1 MNKLKTG
8 DQVFVISGKDKGKT
22 GTLTK
27 MISERKCFVSGVKIV
42 KRHTKPN
49 PQAGIEGGIVEK
61 ESPINISNIAIYNPS
76 TKKPDRVAIKVQEDG
91 SKVRIFKSSG
101 KEIK

>member
-22 GTLTK
+22 GTLTN
-27 MISERKCFVSGVKIV
+27 MHSENKCFVWGLKIL

>member
-27 MISERKCFVSGVKIV
+27 MISEKKCFVSGVKIV

-61 ESPINISNIAIYNPS
+61 ELSVHLSNLS
-76 TKKPDRVAIKVQEDG
+76 LVHKGKKVKVGFKMLENG
-91 SKVRIFKSSG
+91 KKVRI
-101 KEIK
+101 EVLM